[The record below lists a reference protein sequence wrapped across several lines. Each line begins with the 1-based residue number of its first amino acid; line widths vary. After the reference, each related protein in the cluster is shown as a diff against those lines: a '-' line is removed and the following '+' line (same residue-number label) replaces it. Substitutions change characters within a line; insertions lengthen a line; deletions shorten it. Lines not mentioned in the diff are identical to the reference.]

1 MCKIL
6 YLFRCLSIFL
16 LLYIINFAPICLLI
30 VDIYRLFQR
39 RLEEGASQIPPD
51 SSERAALRE
60 ELFTEVLKPDR
71 NGWLHTYGLGPC
83 RSQVFGTRYTRSQDQ
98 RIKDQL
104 RAEVRQE
111 VLAEVGGEIDLLKR
125 EYARMAA
132 HMAGIGHPLPPSPNG
147 NGDGDRDVGGD
158 HTQSMSEHN

>member
-1 MCKIL
+1 
-6 YLFRCLSIFL
+6 
-16 LLYIINFAPICLLI
+16 
-30 VDIYRLFQR
+30 
-39 RLEEGASQIPPD
+39 
-51 SSERAALRE
+51 
-60 ELFTEVLKPDR
+60 
-71 NGWLHTYGLGPC
+71 LHTYGLGPC